1 MTDGEGGKIQVFDD
15 KDRTKWV
22 MQNTGGPST
31 EWTTTHKYTEAEIN
45 KFQLSKPIRRIPE

>member
-1 MTDGEGGKIQVFDD
+1 MTEETKVVEE
-15 KDRTKWV
+15 RTKWV
-22 MQNTGGPST
+22 MRNAGGPST